1 MMRFFIFIFIVFA
14 VTFVPAVS
22 AHAVQKLEVS
32 GWVPYWRIASGTAEV
47 SAHLST
53 FKEINPFG
61 YTVRADG
68 TLADTAKLSQEPW
81 LSLQKSAQAKK
92 IRYIPTVMW
101 SDGEAIHKI
110 LSNDTSRRALAQR
123 IADLVKE
130 KGYDGIDIDF
140 ESKKA
145 ETKEYFATFLKGLY
159 MRMGNKWV
167 MCSIEARTP
176 LDSRYEGTPPASAT
190 MYANDF
196 VAINKYC
203 DRVRIM
209 AYDQRTFDVKL
220 NKAGAGPYI
229 PVADTAWVEKVIT
242 LTAKDIKK
250 NKLVIGIP
258 TYGHEYAVTPL
269 PDGKFKYDRKW
280 AFNPQYAFDLIAKYQ
295 PTVTRNRAGEMSFT
309 YVPLVEPSSTPA
321 SADPT
326 TLEGAPT
333 TTNGVSAG
341 AAAAPAYHIVWWSD
355 AKAVE
360 EKINLAK
367 KLGVRG
373 VALFKIDGAQDP
385 SIWDV
390 LKKI

>member
-1 MMRFFIFIFIVFA
+1 MKTISGAILA
-14 VTFVPAVS
+14 VALFLVAPS
-22 AHAVQKLEVS
+22 AHAASQGLEVS
-32 GWVPYWRIASGTAEV
+32 GWIPYWRTASGTAEV
-47 SAHLST
+47 SAHLNT

-68 TLADTAKLSQEPW
+68 TLADTAKLSEEPW
-81 LSLQKSAQAKK
+81 LSLQKAAQAKK

-110 LSNDTSRRALAQR
+110 LSNQTTRIALAER
-123 IADLVKE
+123 IAKLVKD

-140 ESKKA
+140 EGKRA

-176 LDSRYEGTPPASAT
+176 LDSRYNGTPPPEAT
-190 MYANDF
+190 MYSNDY

-220 NKAGAGPYI
+220 NKAGEGPYI
-229 PVADTAWVEKVIT
+229 PVADIAWVEKVIT
-242 LTAKDIKK
+242 LAAKDIKK
-250 NKLVIGIP
+250 SKLVIGIP

-269 PDGKFKYDRKW
+269 PDGTYTYTRKW
-280 AFNPQYAFDLIAKYQ
+280 AFNPQYAFDLIAQYH

-309 YVPLVEPSSTPA
+309 YVPIGTTSSAAGT
-321 SADPT
+321 DPT
-326 TLEGAPT
+326 TLEGSASANT
-333 TTNGVSAG
+333 TTTTSK
-341 AAAAPAYHIVWWSD
+341 PAYNIVWWSD
-355 AKAVE
+355 GKAIE
-360 EKINLAK
+360 QKIALAK
-367 KLGVRG
+367 KLGVKG
-373 VALFKIDGAQDP
+373 VALFKIDGAQDQ
-385 SIWDV
+385 SLWEI
-390 LKKI
+390 LKRN

>member
-1 MMRFFIFIFIVFA
+1 MKRFFILVILLLSAFVSSSFA
-14 VTFVPAVS
+14 YAAQP
-22 AHAVQKLEVS
+22 LEVS
-32 GWVPYWRIASGTAEV
+32 GWIPYWKTASGTAEV
-47 SAHLST
+47 SAHLTT
-53 FKEINPFG
+53 FKEVNPFG

-81 LSLQKSAQAKK
+81 LSLQKAAQAKK
-92 IRYIPTVMW
+92 IRYIPTLMW

-140 ESKKA
+140 EGKKA
-145 ETKEYFATFLKGLY
+145 ETKQYFATFLKGLY

-196 VAINKYC
+196 VAINSYC

-220 NKAGAGPYI
+220 NKAGTGPYI
-229 PVADTAWVEKVIT
+229 PVADIAWVEKVIN

-250 NKLVIGIP
+250 SKLVIGIP

-269 PDGKFKYDRKW
+269 ADGKFKYDRKW
-280 AFNPQYAFDLIAKYQ
+280 AFNPQYAYDLMAKYQ

-309 YVPLVEPSSTPA
+309 YTPAVEPSTTPA
-321 SADPT
+321 AADPT
-326 TLEGAPT
+326 TVEGAQASVSTGVGT
-333 TTNGVSAG
+333 T
-341 AAAAPAYHIVWWSD
+341 PAYHIVWWSD

-360 EKINLAK
+360 DKVNLAK

>member
-1 MMRFFIFIFIVFA
+1 MKRFLILFLLFL
-14 VTFVPAVS
+14 S
-22 AHAVQKLEVS
+22 ALIPGSTAYAAQSLEVS
-32 GWVPYWRIASGTAEV
+32 GWIPYWKIASGTAEV

-92 IRYIPTVMW
+92 VRYIPTVMW

-110 LSNDTSRRALAQR
+110 LSVQSTRIALAQR

-140 ESKKA
+140 EGKKA

-220 NKAGAGPYI
+220 NKAGPGPYI
-229 PVADTAWVEKVIT
+229 PVADIAWVEKVIN

-250 NKLVIGIP
+250 SKLVIGIP

-269 PDGKFKYDRKW
+269 ADGKFKYDRKW
-280 AFNPQYAFDLIAKYQ
+280 AFNPQYAFDLMAKYQ
-295 PTVTRNRAGEMSFT
+295 PTVTRNRAGEISFT
-309 YVPLVEPSSTPA
+309 YTPPVETSVTPA
-321 SADPT
+321 GADPT
-326 TLEGAPT
+326 TVEGAPAASASSGVGT
-333 TTNGVSAG
+333 T
-341 AAAAPAYHIVWWSD
+341 PAYHIVWWSD

-360 EKINLAK
+360 DKINLAK

>member
-1 MMRFFIFIFIVFA
+1 MKRFFILFLLLSAVF
-14 VTFVPAVS
+14 TPAFS
-22 AHAVQKLEVS
+22 AHAAAKLEVS
-32 GWVPYWRIASGTAEV
+32 GWIPYWKTASGTAEV

-81 LSLQKSAQAKK
+81 LSLQKAAQAKK
-92 IRYIPTVMW
+92 IRYIPTLMW

-110 LSNDTSRRALAQR
+110 LSVQSTRIALAQR
-123 IADLVKE
+123 IADLVNE

-190 MYANDF
+190 MYVNDF

-229 PVADTAWVEKVIT
+229 PVSDIAWVEKVIN

-250 NKLVIGIP
+250 SKLVIGIP

-269 PDGKFKYDRKW
+269 ADGKFKYDRKW
-280 AFNPQYAFDLIAKYQ
+280 AFNPQYAFDLMAKYQ
-295 PTVTRNRAGEMSFT
+295 PMVTRNRAGEMSFT
-309 YVPLVEPSSTPA
+309 YTPVVEPSSAPA
-321 SADPT
+321 AADPT
-326 TLEGAPT
+326 TVE
-333 TTNGVSAG
+333 V
-341 AAAAPAYHIVWWSD
+341 APATAVSGTAVAPPYHIVWWSD

-360 EKINLAK
+360 DKINLAK

-385 SIWDV
+385 SIWDI

>member
-1 MMRFFIFIFIVFA
+1 MKRFFILILLVA
-14 VTFVPAVS
+14 AAFVPISFV
-22 AHAVQKLEVS
+22 HAAAKLEIS
-32 GWVPYWRIASGTAEV
+32 GWIPYWKIASGTAEV
-47 SAHLST
+47 SAHLTT

-61 YTVRADG
+61 YSVRADG
-68 TLADTAKLSQEPW
+68 TLADTAKLAQEPW

-92 IRYIPTVMW
+92 IRYIPTLMW

-110 LSNDTSRRALAQR
+110 LSDDTSRRALAQR

-140 ESKKA
+140 EGKKA

-203 DRVRIM
+203 DRVRLM

-229 PVADTAWVEKVIT
+229 PVSDTAWVEKVVN
-242 LTAKDIKK
+242 LAAKDIKK
-250 NKLVIGIP
+250 SKLVIGIP

-269 PDGKFKYDRKW
+269 ADGKFKYDRKW

-295 PTVTRNRAGEMSFT
+295 PVVSRNRAGEMSFT
-309 YVPLVEPSSTPA
+309 YVPVVEPVSTPA
-321 SADPT
+321 GADPT
-326 TLEGAPT
+326 TVEGAP
-333 TTNGVSAG
+333 NASASSGVS
-341 AAAAPAYHIVWWSD
+341 AAPAYHIVWWSD
-355 AKAVE
+355 AKAIE

-367 KLGVRG
+367 KLGVKG
-373 VALFKIDGAQDP
+373 VALFKIDGAQDQ
-385 SIWDV
+385 SLWEI